1 MSSNAA
7 PQALSKRTVPD
18 IDRAFGKAVSE
29 KTIGAGA
36 CVGSVQAGIFE
47 RGVYGNLTPP
57 PPLRRLDHQ
66 AVFDLGSLTAPL
78 GSGLAALHLVSRHR
92 LDLGVSVASVLK
104 DFAGPPYTQIT
115 LDMLLDHSSGLPAEA
130 PLFDTLYK
138 EDRVRHPDEQLLG
151 SRKSEPA
158 MREALR
164 AVKLAA
170 DPGKATCVSGLNSM
184 LLGWV
189 IEAVCGKPLDTFLE
203 QEIYGPLGLAEE
215 LFFVR
220 VRDDR
225 PPKLNL
231 RRMFV
236 ATASCKTRNK
246 LMHGEVWDKEAWGL
260 GGVAGHA
267 GLFGS
272 AQAVWRLAQRL
283 LECYR
288 GQHPF
293 FHSGTLARFW
303 TRSRRMETTRTLGWD
318 TPTVL
323 GSTAGKRMP
332 RTAVGTVSRTG
343 CALWID
349 HSQETVGVLL
359 TNGLQSK
366 ADSPKDP
373 LYKMRVRIFELIAA
387 NAGLGPPPPD
397 ADEAWERLVRG

>member
-1 MSSNAA
+1 MSNEA

-18 IDRAFGKAVSE
+18 IDRAFGKALAD

-47 RGVYGNLTPP
+47 RGVYGNATPP
-57 PPLRRLDHQ
+57 PPLRRLDYH
-66 AVFDLGSLTAPL
+66 AVFDLGSLSQPL
-78 GSGLAALHLVSRHR
+78 GAGLAALHLVSRNR
-92 LDLGVSVASVLK
+92 LDLGATVASILK
-104 DFAGPPYTQIT
+104 DFSAPPYTQIT

-130 PLFDTLYK
+130 PLFDTLHK
-138 EDRVRHPDEQLLG
+138 DDRVRHPDEQILG

-158 MREALR
+158 MRAALR
-164 AVKLAA
+164 AVKPVAE
-170 DPGKATCVSGLNSM
+170 PGKETCVSPLNFM

-189 IEAVCGKPLDTFLE
+189 LEAVCGKPLDTFLE
-203 QEIYGPLGLAEE
+203 QELYTPLGVADE

-220 VRDDR
+220 LGADKPRR
-225 PPKLNL
+225 PNL
-231 RRMFV
+231 QRLFV
-236 ATASCKTRNK
+236 ATAQCKARNK

-272 AQAVWRLAQRL
+272 AQAVWRVAQRL

-288 GQHPF
+288 GQNPF
-293 FHSGTLARFW
+293 FHSGTLSRFW

-332 RTAVGTVSRTG
+332 RTAVGTVSQTG
-343 CALWID
+343 CSLWVD
-349 HSQETVGVLL
+349 HAQETVGVLL
-359 TNGLQSK
+359 TNGLQIK
-366 ADSPKDP
+366 AESPKDP
-373 LYKMRVRIFELIAA
+373 LHKFRVRIFELIAA

-397 ADEAWERLVRG
+397 SEEAWERLVRG